1 MSYNLHI
8 IKKYLATIMIIVLI
22 STVKQSFGQD
32 TLAGNYPLLT
42 IKSGNHIIKS
52 VVTIKGRLDIEAGAK
67 IELIEAGV
75 IVCEGALNMK
85 GELNNKIEIFGK
97 SNMEGVGIVIKDL
110 DSNMN
115 SSIDIRYV
123 TFKNLQLPLFFDFGW
138 KRAAVNISDNYFI
151 NNIGKVSVIQVL
163 NPPFNFNIDSSYI
176 DFKVK
181 NNVFTGNNAALYFED
196 LKSDHVNYEISNNT
210 IVGNNVY
217 GFKNYNIS
225 TNVLYGRV
233 DQLFSRFNPKI
244 ERNSFAF
251 NYLVDNIT
259 DTIVHL
265 ANFGVYGTD
274 KTIDFKNNYLGS
286 TNKALIQK
294 SIYDQT
300 LNYNA
305 PKVEFEPFLSTPSEN
320 NPSHVYEINNLD
332 NSYLSDT
339 IIIKDPLKGLV
350 LKSNTSLNF
359 SKAKFG
365 YTYFKDDSS
374 LKIVDTTVTYDVQ
387 PNGNSTKLTI
397 TKNVNTSKKIGYYNI
412 GDIID
417 PKGGYVPEVKAGYI
431 AYLNDLRRRKLIAE
445 LLKDKKKEDSLK
457 MPPPPADSI
466 KNQFQK
472 IEAPLK
478 SRLEFG
484 LYSGLAI
491 FNGTI
496 SQSSL
501 FSNDKNLFNGFNIN
515 YTIFSNL
522 SASMTIASF
531 KLSNSDANS
540 NNNEQQ
546 ARGMS
551 FSTSML
557 GVSTSI
563 NYDFVDNRLYTKA
576 RKIRPSI
583 GVGLD
588 VNSFSP
594 SGIYNGVEY
603 KLQPLGTG
611 GQLIDSTK
619 KAYSSLALGYF
630 FNFKIKY
637 QINRFNSIGLHM
649 SIHKSL
655 SDYLDDVG
663 PDLYPS
669 IDKIVNSKVENKDAA
684 IYFSN
689 PTSRNFVGQYRN
701 SPNNAKDG
709 YINFGIFYSRRLFK

>member
-151 NNIGKVSVIQVL
+151 NNIGKVSIIQVL

>member
-1 MSYNLHI
+1 MFRNLLI
-8 IKKYLATIMIIVLI
+8 TKKHLNAIMILGLVFAA
-22 STVKQSFGQD
+22 TQSFGQD
-32 TLAGNYPLLT
+32 TLAGNYPLLS
-42 IKSGNHIIKS
+42 IKSGNHVIKS
-52 VVTIKGRLDIEAGAK
+52 VVTVKGKLDIEAGAR
-67 IELIEAGV
+67 IELIEPGV
-75 IVCEGALNMK
+75 IVCEGAVNIK
-85 GELNNKIEIFGK
+85 GDLNNKIEIFGK
-97 SNMEGVGIVIKDL
+97 SNVEGVGMVIRGL
-110 DSNMN
+110 DSTSN

-138 KRAAVNISDNYFI
+138 KRAGVNISDNYFI

-163 NPPFNFNIDSSYI
+163 NPPFNFNLDSSYI
-176 DFKVK
+176 DFKVI

-196 LKSDHVNYEISNNT
+196 LKSDHINFEISNNA

-244 ERNSFAF
+244 ENNSFAF

-259 DTIVHL
+259 DTVVHL

-286 TNKALIQK
+286 TNKAVIQK

-305 PKVEFEPFLSTPSEN
+305 PKVEFEPFLSNPSEN

-332 NSYLSDT
+332 NSFLEDT
-339 IIIKDPLKGLV
+339 IIIKEPLKGLV
-350 LKSNTSLNF
+350 LKSNTTLNY

-374 LKIVDTTVTYDVQ
+374 LKKVDTTLTFDVQ

-397 TKNVNTSKKIGYYNI
+397 TKNVNAAKKIGYYNI

-417 PKGGYVPEVKAGYI
+417 AKGGYVPEVKVGYI

-445 LLKDKKKEDSLK
+445 LLKEKKTEDSLK

-472 IEAPLK
+472 IEAPQK
-478 SRLEFG
+478 SRFEFG
-484 LYSGLAI
+484 IYSGLAI

-501 FSNDKNLFNGFNIN
+501 FSNDKNLFNGININ
-515 YTIFSNL
+515 YTIFSNI

-531 KLSNSDANS
+531 KLSNSDENS
-540 NNNEQQ
+540 NNNEQR
-546 ARGMS
+546 ARKMS

-583 GVGLD
+583 GFGLD

-594 SGIYNGVEY
+594 SGTYNGVEY

-637 QINRFNSIGLHM
+637 QINRFNSVGLHM

-669 IDKIVNSKVENKDAA
+669 VDQILKSKIENKDAA
-684 IYFSN
+684 LYFSN
-689 PTSRNFVGQYRN
+689 PTTRNVVGQYRN
-701 SPNNAKDG
+701 SPNSAKDG

>member
-67 IELIEAGV
+67 IELIEPGV

-97 SNMEGVGIVIKDL
+97 LNKEGVGIVIKDL
-110 DSNMN
+110 DSNVN
-115 SSIDIRYV
+115 SRIDISYA

-138 KRAAVNISDNYFI
+138 KRAGVNINNNYFI
-151 NNIGKVSVIQVL
+151 HNIGKVSVIQVL
-163 NPPFNFNIDSSYI
+163 NPPFNFNIDSSFI
-176 DFKVK
+176 DFKLK

-196 LKSDHVNYEISNNT
+196 LKSDHINYEISNNT
-210 IVGNNVY
+210 IVGNKVY

-286 TNKALIQK
+286 INKALIQK

-365 YTYFKDDSS
+365 YTYFKDGSS

-397 TKNVNTSKKIGYYNI
+397 TKNVNASKKIGYYNI

-445 LLKDKKKEDSLK
+445 SLKDKKKEDSLK

>member
-1 MSYNLHI
+1 MFRNLHI
-8 IKKYLATIMIIVLI
+8 IKKHLNAIMVLAIFFAFN
-22 STVKQSFGQD
+22 QSFGQD
-32 TLAGNYPLLT
+32 TLAGNYPLLS
-42 IKSGNHIIKS
+42 IKSGNHVIKS
-52 VVTIKGRLDIEAGAK
+52 VVTVKGKLDIEAGAR
-67 IELIEAGV
+67 IELIEPGI
-75 IVCEGALNMK
+75 IVCEGAVNMI
-85 GELNNKIEIFGK
+85 GELNNKIDIFGK
-97 SNMEGVGIVIKDL
+97 INAEGVGLVIRGL
-110 DSNMN
+110 DSASN
-115 SSIDIRYV
+115 SNIEIRNV

-138 KRAAVNISDNYFI
+138 KRAGVNISDNYFI
-151 NNIGKVSVIQVL
+151 KNVGKVSVIQVL

-196 LKSDHVNYEISNNT
+196 LKSDHINFEFSNNT
-210 IVGNNVY
+210 IVANNVY

-244 ERNSFAF
+244 ENNSFAF
-251 NYLVDNIT
+251 NYLVDNIS
-259 DTIVHL
+259 DTVVHL

-286 TNKALIQK
+286 TNKAIIQK

-305 PKVEFEPFLSTPSEN
+305 PKVEFEPFLTTPSEN

-332 NSYLSDT
+332 NSYLEDT

-359 SKAKFG
+359 TKANFG
-365 YTYFKDDSS
+365 YTYFRDDSS
-374 LKIVDTTVTYDVQ
+374 LKLIDTTVTYDVQ

-397 TKNVNTSKKIGYYNI
+397 TKSVNTSKKIGYYHI

-417 PKGGYVPEVKAGYI
+417 PKGGYVPEVKVGYI

-445 LLKDKKKEDSLK
+445 LLKDKKTEDSLK

-484 LYSGLAI
+484 LYTGLAI

-501 FSNDKNLFNGFNIN
+501 FSNDQNLFNGININ
-515 YTIFSNL
+515 YTIFSNI

-546 ARGMS
+546 ARGMN
-551 FSTSML
+551 FTTSML
-557 GVSTSI
+557 GISTSI

-583 GVGLD
+583 GFGLD

-594 SGIYNGVEY
+594 SGTYNGVEY

-619 KAYSSLALGYF
+619 KAYSALALGYF

-637 QINRFNSIGLHM
+637 QINRFNSVGLHM

-669 IDKIVNSKVENKDAA
+669 VDQILKSKVENKDVAL
-684 IYFSN
+684 YFSN
-689 PTSRNFVGQYRN
+689 PTSRNVVGQYRN
-701 SPNNAKDG
+701 SPNSAKDG

>member
-67 IELIEAGV
+67 IELIEAGI

-115 SSIDIRYV
+115 STIDIKYV

-138 KRAAVNISDNYFI
+138 KRAGVNISDNYFI
-151 NNIGKVSVIQVL
+151 NNIGKVSIIQVL

-196 LKSDHVNYEISNNT
+196 LKSDHINYEISNNT

-531 KLSNSDANS
+531 KLSNSDVNS